1 MTEYHTRH
9 PDKTIEDIDEI
20 MSVIDGQ
27 RLLTIAMSVDDEPY
41 LVTVNY
47 GFDPEE
53 KCFYFH
59 CATEGKKL
67 DIIRS
72 NPVVWCQVFE
82 DRGYVQTECE
92 HNFRTVQFRGEAEV
106 LSDIDEIRKALA
118 LLIEQQEDEPDPV
131 KERLLAKVK
140 PGTLSMVRIRADGFS
155 GKRNG

>member
-1 MTEYHTRH
+1 MTEYHPRH
-9 PDKTIEDIDEI
+9 PEKAIEDIDEI
-20 MSVIDGQ
+20 MSVIDAQ
-27 RLLTIAMSVDDEPY
+27 RLLNIAMSVDDEPY

-53 KCFYFH
+53 RCFYFH
-59 CATEGKKL
+59 CAAEGKKL

-92 HNFRTVQFRGEAEV
+92 HHFRTVQFRGEAEV
-106 LSDIDEIRKALA
+106 LTDIDEIRTALT
-118 LLIEQQEDEPDPV
+118 LLIEQQEDDPDPV

-140 PGTLSMVRIRADGFS
+140 PGMLSVVRVRVGEFS
-155 GKRNG
+155 GKRND

>member
-9 PDKTIEDIDEI
+9 PEKAIEDQDEI
-20 MSVIDGQ
+20 ISVIDSQ

-47 GFDPEE
+47 GYDPEE
-53 KCFYFH
+53 RCFYFH
-59 CATEGKKL
+59 CATNGKKIDYL
-67 DIIRS
+67 KA
-72 NPVVWCQVFE
+72 NPVVWCQIME

-92 HNFRTVQFRGEAEV
+92 HHFRTVQFRGEAEV
-106 LSDIDEIRKALA
+106 LTDFDEIRKALA

-140 PGTLSMVRIRADGFS
+140 PGKLSMVRIRAGEFS
-155 GKRNG
+155 GKRND